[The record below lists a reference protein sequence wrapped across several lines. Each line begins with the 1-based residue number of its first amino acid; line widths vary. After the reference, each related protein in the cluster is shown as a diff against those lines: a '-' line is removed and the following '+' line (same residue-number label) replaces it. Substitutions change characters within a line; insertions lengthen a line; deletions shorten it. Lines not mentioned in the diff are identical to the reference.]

1 MRHSDM
7 VLLTV
12 LLPIVGLWLLTT
24 AIVTIGAV
32 RLGARLA
39 PLEPSPLPPEAWGAA
54 AASGAAGGGMVG
66 FTLLARAVIGGAGM
80 PLPSLL
86 AATAAGMLLGAVGT
100 TAAVWVV
107 AGLWWRG
114 GD

>member
-1 MRHSDM
+1 MRPTDM
-7 VLLTV
+7 ALLTV

-24 AIVTIGAV
+24 ALVTVGV
-32 RLGARLA
+32 LRLGARLA
-39 PLEPSPLPPEAWGAA
+39 PTEPSPLPPEAWGAA

-66 FTLLARAVIGGAGM
+66 FTLLARAVIGGAEM

-86 AATAAGMLLGAVGT
+86 CATAAGMLLGAVGT

-107 AGLWWRG
+107 ATTWTRG
-114 GD
+114 GE